1 MKRRTILVVD
11 DNLINRQLLKEALC
25 NEFDIIEAVDGKQA
39 IGFLEELHTTV
50 STVLLDIAMPELDG
64 YEVLRR
70 MRENPK
76 LSQIPVIMVTGI
88 DDEPSRI
95 KALSLGANDFITKPF
110 SLEIV
115 RHCIK
120 NSIALHETSA
130 EISSLQRDTLTG
142 LYTREVFLNKVS
154 ELVLSREAGHYIM
167 ACFDID
173 RFKVINDQYG
183 TKKGDEILRY
193 LGAVFKTGFAAVGGI
208 CCRIAADDFAILYP
222 ASFKDTPEMLEISRK
237 ASNVEGLL
245 SPLVFSTGR
254 YLVDDPTLSASAM
267 FDRAMLAAETVKS
280 RFEGKIAYYSES
292 MRNHLIL
299 EQEIV
304 MEMESAL
311 RDRQFEVWYQP
322 QFNHATGAQI
332 GAEALVRWRHP
343 KKGLIWPNLF
353 IPIFEQN
360 GFIYSLDRYIWEEVC
375 RFLKKRL
382 DEGETPPPIS
392 VNISR
397 YDALQPNIVES
408 IKGLVAKYN
417 LPVNLLRLE
426 ITESAFAEATKV
438 IVRVARQLID
448 SGFTLE
454 IDDFGSGYSS
464 LNTLKDVPAQV
475 LKLDMR
481 FFEESDDS
489 QRSGSII
496 ESIVRMAKWLGMS
509 VISEGV
515 ENKEQADFLK
525 SIGSLYVQGYYY
537 AKPMPQTEYED
548 LSRSGAFEPLLN
560 RLETIDGLNNNV
572 FWDPKSMETLIF
584 NSYVGGA
591 CIFEYHNGK
600 TEIIRSNDEYAKIFS
615 GNFAYDFSSISG
627 DSLAFLDE
635 QDKRTLM
642 DNIKKSIETRTPSS
656 CEVRLSDERGHYK
669 NLRPTVRVIA
679 QTGDRYLLYC
689 VLADIT
695 DHRGSD
701 KRKDSLTE
709 RAAFSLLNIDYEF
722 VFTINAETGEITP
735 LFGEVSGEMNRM
747 EGKDWLSEYLINN
760 CASEDKERALR
771 ETSLDYIKATLK
783 MSRVHTVFYTF
794 SQAGRPVHRRSVY
807 SYLDLE
813 KKVILCGMQNIE
825 KTIIEA

>member
-1 MKRRTILVVD
+1 M
-11 DNLINRQLLKEALC
+11 
-25 NEFDIIEAVDGKQA
+25 
-39 IGFLEELHTTV
+39 
-50 STVLLDIAMPELDG
+50 
-64 YEVLRR
+64 
-70 MRENPK
+70 
-76 LSQIPVIMVTGI
+76 
-88 DDEPSRI
+88 
-95 KALSLGANDFITKPF
+95 
-110 SLEIV
+110 
-115 RHCIK
+115 
-120 NSIALHETSA
+120 
-130 EISSLQRDTLTG
+130 
-142 LYTREVFLNKVS
+142 
-154 ELVLSREAGHYIM
+154 
-167 ACFDID
+167 
-173 RFKVINDQYG
+173 
-183 TKKGDEILRY
+183 
-193 LGAVFKTGFAAVGGI
+193 
-208 CCRIAADDFAILYP
+208 
-222 ASFKDTPEMLEISRK
+222 
-237 ASNVEGLL
+237 
-245 SPLVFSTGR
+245 
-254 YLVDDPTLSASAM
+254 
-267 FDRAMLAAETVKS
+267 
-280 RFEGKIAYYSES
+280 
-292 MRNHLIL
+292 
-299 EQEIV
+299 
-304 MEMESAL
+304 
-311 RDRQFEVWYQP
+311 
-322 QFNHATGAQI
+322 
-332 GAEALVRWRHP
+332 
-343 KKGLIWPNLF
+343 
-353 IPIFEQN
+353 
-360 GFIYSLDRYIWEEVC
+360 
-375 RFLKKRL
+375 
-382 DEGETPPPIS
+382 
-392 VNISR
+392 
-397 YDALQPNIVES
+397 
-408 IKGLVAKYN
+408 
-417 LPVNLLRLE
+417 RLE

-695 DHRGSD
+695 DRRGSD